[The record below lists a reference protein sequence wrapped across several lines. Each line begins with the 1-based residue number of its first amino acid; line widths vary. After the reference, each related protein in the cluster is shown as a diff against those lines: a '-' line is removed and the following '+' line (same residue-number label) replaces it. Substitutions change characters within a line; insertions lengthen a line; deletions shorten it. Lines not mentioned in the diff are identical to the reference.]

1 MTAFLRRLFA
11 PKPAPVAL
19 TPFEFWIQQ
28 EGLYGENSPQ
38 ALAAWDALTT
48 ADVERRGR
56 RD

>member
-1 MTAFLRRLFA
+1 MIAFLRRLFA

-28 EGLYGENSPQ
+28 EALYGENSRQ

-48 ADVERRGR
+48 FDVERRGKPA
-56 RD
+56 